1 MRQLFAI
8 VCSLFLGLF
17 IVDAV
22 ISFADSSLL
31 LFFDIHLLTGIRA
44 IIGLA
49 AMLFAVLIYCLM
61 GLSPMIP
68 KRQFIA
74 LALFDPLAILISIPF
89 LIFHFNQTLWID
101 WVISSCQVLL
111 GLWVLYRFQ
120 RGLKFRWQLVPE
132 EKLGP
137 RTFSWRNL
145 SGFVLANLL
154 VLFPAAIIYLMC
166 LGAVAVDHFTDG
178 FMSLR
183 PGGLTVHV
191 RKYVRNDGKTI
202 QLFPMSHIADAGF
215 YRKVSQ
221 SFPTNSIVL
230 TEGVTDEQHL
240 LTNKINYRRMAR
252 SLGVAEQ
259 HENFNPTRGTIV
271 RADIDVDQFTT
282 NTIVC

>member
-44 IIGLA
+44 VIGLA

-68 KRQFIA
+68 KRHFIA

-111 GLWVLYRFQ
+111 GLWVLYR
-120 RGLKFRWQLVPE
+120 
-132 EKLGP
+132 
-137 RTFSWRNL
+137 L
-145 SGFVLANLL
+145 SL
-154 VLFPAAIIYLMC
+154 I
-166 LGAVAVDHFTDG
+166 
-178 FMSLR
+178 
-183 PGGLTVHV
+183 
-191 RKYVRNDGKTI
+191 
-202 QLFPMSHIADAGF
+202 HI
-215 YRKVSQ
+215 
-221 SFPTNSIVL
+221 
-230 TEGVTDEQHL
+230 
-240 LTNKINYRRMAR
+240 
-252 SLGVAEQ
+252 
-259 HENFNPTRGTIV
+259 
-271 RADIDVDQFTT
+271 
-282 NTIVC
+282 